1 MVFLRDLTTLHS
13 LSSMMVISMSWVVV
27 DLSRWGVWVPVFSPH
42 ISYLYVVC
50 LSGPYSCLCLQTLVC
65 VVCLPLLSPLIRTTL
80 SVVLT
85 VHQQYYFWFLRHPYF
100 SYFMVFTQPIPS
112 ARKALPP
119 DPILSPITHTPGRF
133 LSSFSTG
140 PGVTFWGKTKC
151 SWPSW
156 VN

>member
-1 MVFLRDLTTLHS
+1 MLVSLDGVCGYQFSVPTSLTFMWSACL
-13 LSSMMVISMSWVVV
+13 
-27 DLSRWGVWVPVFSPH
+27 DPVAAC
-42 ISYLYVVC
+42 VC
-50 LSGPYSCLCLQTLVC
+50 KLPSA

-85 VHQQYYFWFLRHPYF
+85 VHQQYYFWFLKHPYV

-119 DPILSPITHTPGRF
+119 DPIPSPITHTPGRF

-140 PGVTFWGKTKC
+140 PGVTFWGKKKVFLAILGKLVLPTVC
-151 SWPSW
+151 PPSTP
-156 VN
+156 